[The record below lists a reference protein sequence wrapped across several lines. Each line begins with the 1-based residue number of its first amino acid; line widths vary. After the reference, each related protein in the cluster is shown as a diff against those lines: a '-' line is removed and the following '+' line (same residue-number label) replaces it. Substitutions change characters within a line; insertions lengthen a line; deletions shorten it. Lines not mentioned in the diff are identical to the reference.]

1 MSELLKKGSKGAA
14 VVNLQQSLQRLGFT
28 LEADGQFG
36 DITHNVV
43 VAVQAIFGYDI
54 DGMVGP
60 ATAKLINQQ
69 LGYGWNLEL
78 ARKGGYP
85 QQSQNQGSV

>member
-1 MSELLKKGSKGAA
+1 MSQVLKKGSKGED
-14 VVNLQQSLQRLGFT
+14 VVALQQSLQNLGFS
-28 LEADGQFG
+28 LAVDGHFG
-36 DITHNVV
+36 DVTHNIV

-54 DGMVGP
+54 DGMAGP
-60 ATAKLINQQ
+60 ATLKLIQTQ

-85 QQSQNQGSV
+85 QQAGTAAS